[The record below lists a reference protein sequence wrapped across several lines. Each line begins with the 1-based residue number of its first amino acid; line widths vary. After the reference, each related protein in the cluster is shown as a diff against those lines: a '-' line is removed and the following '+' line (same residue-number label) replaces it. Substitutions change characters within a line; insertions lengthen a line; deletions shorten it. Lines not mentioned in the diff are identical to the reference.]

1 MKYRNYKIKLAR
13 KIINNSSTRVIE
25 LKSSKDYIFYIAYN
39 LNLITEHRT
48 GYTPFNELYPGEYK
62 KLIKQLK
69 LIVDK
74 RIIEKTIFNLK

>member
-1 MKYRNYKIKLAR
+1 MKYRDYEIKLAR

-39 LNLITEHRT
+39 LNIINKHRT
-48 GYTPFNELYPGEYK
+48 RYIHFNELYTEEYK